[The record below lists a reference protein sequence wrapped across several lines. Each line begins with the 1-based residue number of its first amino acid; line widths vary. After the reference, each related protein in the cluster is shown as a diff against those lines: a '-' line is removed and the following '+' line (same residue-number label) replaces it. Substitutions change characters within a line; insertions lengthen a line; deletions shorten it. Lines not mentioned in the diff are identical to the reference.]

1 MQRPLRTRIPRESAP
16 QLLPS
21 LSSSRTPPPLPH
33 TSSTPDGGQ
42 ARGLRWR
49 MCSSLLCRPAAAS
62 FVPAACITRRK
73 SSDGEPRSVQDRG
86 GGGCGEWG
94 DAGCGIKG
102 RWRAGRRRLQR
113 RGTTTTSGAASESSS
128 TSSSLR
134 RTRVNTPPLPSV
146 ALRRRAGVA
155 SPSPLRLE
163 LRRHGMGRKRRTLI
177 ESANLVRPGER
188 TQCPPNA
195 ATTPGWRRRAPC
207 SASVLRLLLPL
218 PLLNR
223 RRPAPS
229 TPVGCLAARF
239 ALPSGARRRVSA
251 SQPAVA
257 VCAPP
262 HDSPAH
268 GSVRPPS
275 SSASSSTA
283 RSTPSLAGANRPR
296 GYTTLLEVFLFC
308 RTRPPSLS
316 FAQHSDFA
324 DADPGDS
331 RDGLCSLA

>member
-1 MQRPLRTRIPRESAP
+1 M
-16 QLLPS
+16 
-21 LSSSRTPPPLPH
+21 
-33 TSSTPDGGQ
+33 
-42 ARGLRWR
+42 
-49 MCSSLLCRPAAAS
+49 
-62 FVPAACITRRK
+62 
-73 SSDGEPRSVQDRG
+73 
-86 GGGCGEWG
+86 
-94 DAGCGIKG
+94 
-102 RWRAGRRRLQR
+102 GRRRLRHQGTVASR
-113 RGTTTTSGAASESSS
+113 AAEAAASRDDDDLWGGLRKQLDLLLTPSHTGQHPASTVGRAPTSSRGGLSLSSPPRAPPPWHGAAAENPNRERESGS
-128 TSSSLR
+128 TWR
-134 RTRVNTPPLPSV
+134 ENAV
-146 ALRRRAGVA
+146 
-155 SPSPLRLE
+155 
-163 LRRHGMGRKRRTLI
+163 
-177 ESANLVRPGER
+177 
-188 TQCPPNA
+188 PPNA

>member
-49 MCSSLLCRPAAAS
+49 MCSSLPCRPAAAS

-128 TSSSLR
+128 ASSSLR
-134 RTRVNTPPLPSV
+134 RTRVHTPPLPSV

-163 LRRHGMGRKRRTLI
+163 LRRHGMGRQRRTLI
-177 ESANLVRPGER
+177 ESANPVRPGER
-188 TQCPPNA
+188 TQCPPM
-195 ATTPGWRRRAPC
+195 RQ
-207 SASVLRLLLPL
+207 PL
-218 PLLNR
+218 QGGGGGL
-223 RRPAPS
+223 PAP
-229 TPVGCLAARF
+229 PR
-239 ALPSGARRRVSA
+239 
-251 SQPAVA
+251 
-257 VCAPP
+257 
-262 HDSPAH
+262 
-268 GSVRPPS
+268 
-275 SSASSSTA
+275 SSASSFPCLSSIAAGRLPPPLSAVLQLDSHCRRERDAEHQPHSPPWPSVRRRTTPLHTA
-283 RSTPSLAGANRPR
+283 RCGRLLPRRPLPPLARPHRSREPTAQGATQHCWRSSSFAGHDPLSLLCA
-296 GYTTLLEVFLFC
+296 TLRFC
-308 RTRPPSLS
+308 RCR
-316 FAQHSDFA
+316 
-324 DADPGDS
+324 S
-331 RDGLCSLA
+331 R